1 LTNPGLSFTL
11 KCMTEINNTIVK
23 DLIQS
28 ELESFE
34 KTHPASLELFRKA
47 KSNFLNGVPMNW
59 MTRWAGGFPVFVK
72 EAKGAHFTDVDGT
85 EYIDFCLGDTGAM
98 AGHAPEATVKAIARQ
113 AERGNTFMLP
123 TEDALWVG
131 EDLALR
137 FGLLY
142 WQTALTATD
151 ANRFAVRWARHI
163 TGRQKILVF
172 NWCYHGSVDETIATL
187 QDGRVVPREGNI
199 GPAVDPAVTTKVVEW
214 NDTAALEE
222 ALRPGDVACVLTEPA
237 LTNIGIV
244 HAEPGFHSAL
254 REITRKTG
262 TLLIIDETHTI
273 CCGPGGYTA
282 ALGLEPD
289 MLTIGKPIA
298 GGVPAAVYGF
308 SNDVARLVRENTDIE
323 NSDIGGTGG
332 TLSGNALSIA
342 AMRATLEHVLTD
354 EAFDHMIPVAE
365 RFADHVER
373 IISAF
378 HLPWYVSRL
387 GCRVEYGFAER
398 PPRNGGEAAA
408 AVDRDLEH
416 YIHLA
421 TLNRGVLMTP
431 FHNMSLMCPETSE
444 VDVDEHAAVLEEVLE
459 PIMPS
464 A

>member
-1 LTNPGLSFTL
+1 MNR
-11 KCMTEINNTIVK
+11 INKTTK
-23 DLIQS
+23 DLITG
-28 ELESFE
+28 ELKTFE
-34 KTHPASLELFRKA
+34 ENHPRSLELFRKA
-47 KSNFLNGVPMNW
+47 EATFLNGVPMNW
-59 MTRWAGGFPVFVK
+59 MTRWAGGFPVFVQ
-72 EAKGAHFTDVDGT
+72 EAKGAHFTDVDGN

-98 AGHAPEATVKAIARQ
+98 AGHAPEATVQAIARQ
-113 AERGNTFMLP
+113 AGRGNTFMLP

-131 EDLALR
+131 EELARR
-137 FGLLY
+137 FGLPY

-151 ANRFAVRWARHI
+151 ANRFALRWARHI
-163 TGRQKILVF
+163 TGRPKILVF
-172 NWCYHGSVDETIATL
+172 NWCYHGSVDETITTL
-187 QDGRVVPREGNI
+187 EDGRVVPRQGNI

-214 NDTAALEE
+214 NDVDALKRALE
-222 ALRPGDVACVLTEPA
+222 PGDVASVLAEPA

-254 REITRKTG
+254 REITRETG

-273 CCGPGGYTA
+273 CCGPGGYTGA
-282 ALGLEPD
+282 MGLRPD

-308 SNDVARLVRENTDIE
+308 SDHVARLVRENTDIE

-342 AMRATLEHVLTD
+342 AMRATLEHVLTR

-365 RFADHVER
+365 RFTDHVKR
-373 IISAF
+373 IISALN
-378 HLPWYVSRL
+378 LPWYVSRL
-387 GCRVEYGFAER
+387 GCRVEYGFAGQ

-421 TLNRGVLMTP
+421 TLNRGILMTP

-444 VDVDEHAAVLEEVLE
+444 DDVDRHAEVLLEVLE
-459 PIMPS
+459 AIITP